1 MPPKIRFTRTE
12 ITAAA
17 LVLARERGLEGVNA
31 RAVAA
36 RLGCSTQP
44 LFREFES
51 MERIK
56 DEVARLA
63 MDIYARHIAEGAAR
77 EPVSYKGTGLAY
89 IDFARREPEL
99 FKILFMQ
106 DRLSSPVPEI
116 EDSSFGLVISSLM
129 ERVELSREQALEL
142 HMHMWVFV
150 HGLAVMV
157 ATKYM
162 SFTDDE
168 LSRMLSNE
176 FLAMKGLYEKKNG
189 SL

>member
-1 MPPKIRFTRTE
+1 MPPKIRFTRE
-12 ITAAA
+12 DIVSAA
-17 LVLARERGLEGVNA
+17 LEIACEQGIDGVNA

-51 MERIK
+51 MEQIK

-63 MDIYARHIAEGAAR
+63 MGMYARHVAEGAAR
-77 EPVSYKGTGLAY
+77 ETIPYKGTGLAY

-99 FKILFMQ
+99 FKMLFM
-106 DRLSSPVPEI
+106 RERENRPVPET
-116 EDSSFGLVISSLM
+116 EDPSYELVISALM
-129 ERVELSREQALEL
+129 ERVSLSREQAKEFHLN
-142 HMHMWVFV
+142 MWIYV

-157 ATKYM
+157 ATEYM
-162 SFTDDE
+162 NFTAEE
-168 LSRMLSNE
+168 LSSMLSGQ
-176 FLAMKGLYEKKNG
+176 FMAMKALYDSKNG